1 MFINIYR
8 KTQDIKMKSYQE
20 VYNEV
25 QKLVE
30 EKVFELGLN
39 TAHDY
44 DGIENSDDL
53 IIYLKAVLKHT
64 KKVEKTSGPEFSNEY
79 YQKLNDLLLELTRD
93 PLFSHFIF
101 EILASTFSYIKDCQ
115 RDNKPV
121 DLINALNYGYNEW
134 VK

>member
-1 MFINIYR
+1 MNV
-8 KTQDIKMKSYQE
+8 YQE
-20 VYNEV
+20 IYNEAS
-25 QKLVE
+25 KLVQ
-30 EKVFELGLN
+30 EKIMELGLN

-44 DGIENSDDL
+44 DGIENPEDL
-53 IIYLKAVLKHT
+53 TLYLKAVLSHA
-64 KKVEKTSGPEFSNEY
+64 KKVEKTPGPAFSNEY
-79 YQKLNDLLLELTRD
+79 YRRLNDLLIELTRD

-101 EILASTFSYIKDCQ
+101 EILSSTFSYIRDCQ